1 MPTILVVENEPDLL
15 QVLEAALNRS
25 FPEVAVI
32 AAADAATADLRLG
45 ANTDLAVALVDHGLG
60 TDETGL
66 DYLARLRTRYPD
78 LGGVLFS
85 GQATPEVEE
94 AARRLGAVV
103 MWKPAKL
110 QALIQAVRGRLLQ
123 SGS

>member
-15 QVLEAALNRS
+15 QVLEAALARS
-25 FPEVAVI
+25 FPGIEVI
-32 AAADAATADLRLG
+32 AVADTATADSRIE
-45 ANTDLAVALVDHGLG
+45 ATTELAVALVDHGLG

-66 DYLARLRTRYPD
+66 DYLARLRTRFPD
-78 LGGVLFS
+78 VGGVLFS

-110 QALIQAVRGRLLQ
+110 QALIQAVRARLPQ
-123 SGS
+123 A

>member
-15 QVLEAALNRS
+15 QVLEAALARS
-25 FPEVAVI
+25 FPGVDVV
-32 AAADAATADLRLG
+32 AAADAATADSRLSG
-45 ANTDLAVALVDHGLG
+45 STDLAVALVDHGLG

-66 DYLARLRTRYPD
+66 DYLARLRARFPNV
-78 LGGVLFS
+78 GGVLFS

-110 QALIQAVRGRLLQ
+110 QALIQAVRERLPQ
-123 SGS
+123 A